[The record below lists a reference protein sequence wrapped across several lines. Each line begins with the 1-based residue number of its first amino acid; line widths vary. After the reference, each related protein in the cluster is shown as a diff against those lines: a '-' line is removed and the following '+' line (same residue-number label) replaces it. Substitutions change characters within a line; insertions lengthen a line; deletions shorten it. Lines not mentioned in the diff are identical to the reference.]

1 MKRHYLT
8 ENILQRKH
16 ELAWTIEKISK
27 ESGVG
32 VRTVNRI
39 FAGQDVR
46 FSSITA
52 VLDALDIDLSLRM
65 KKAG

>member
-16 ELAWTIEKISK
+16 ELEWTIEKISK